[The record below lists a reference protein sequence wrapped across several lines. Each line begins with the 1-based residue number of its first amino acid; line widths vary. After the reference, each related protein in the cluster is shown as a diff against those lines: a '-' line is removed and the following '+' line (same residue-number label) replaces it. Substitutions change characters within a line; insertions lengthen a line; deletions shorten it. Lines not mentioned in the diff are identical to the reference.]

1 MRNVAI
7 RGCDSSRHRPWVAPS
22 RRFRNRRIE
31 LLEVKGGRGLNAFG
45 GTTLISQVLL
55 AQAIDSVLFILIL
68 FAVQLRADGE
78 AGRYE

>member
-31 LLEVKGGRGLNAFG
+31 LLEAKGCGELNAFG
-45 GTTLISQVLL
+45 RNALI
-55 AQAIDSVLFILIL
+55 AH
-68 FAVQLRADGE
+68 AVA
-78 AGRYE
+78 A

>member
-31 LLEVKGGRGLNAFG
+31 LLEVKGGRKLNAFG
-45 GTTLISQVLL
+45 PNALI
-55 AQAIDSVLFILIL
+55 AQAVAS
-68 FAVQLRADGE
+68 
-78 AGRYE
+78 

>member
-31 LLEVKGGRGLNAFG
+31 LLEVKGGRKLNAFG
-45 GTTLISQVLL
+45 GDTLILE
-55 AQAIDSVLFILIL
+55 
-68 FAVQLRADGE
+68 AVA
-78 AGRYE
+78 A